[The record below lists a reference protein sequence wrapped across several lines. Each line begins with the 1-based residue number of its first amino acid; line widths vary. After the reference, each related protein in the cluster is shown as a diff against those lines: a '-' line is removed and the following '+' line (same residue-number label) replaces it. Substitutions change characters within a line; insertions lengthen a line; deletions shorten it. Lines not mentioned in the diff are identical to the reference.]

1 VQAPL
6 IDRPAQRG
14 ALVPGFVLYGALWGL
29 LFGLVTYGIQTL
41 RPAAWTTARFGF
53 TLALLLGWS
62 VAMLRFLKYPA
73 NPPGVGEAATIAY
86 RQGLYLGFLGLSGVS
101 TVAAVGVH
109 HWLKRSAQF
118 ASTGRTHAAM
128 AVAVYV
134 IYVTVVYLAMPANP
148 DPVEM
153 PAELVWP
160 FRAAAFLGPGLFWA
174 ALGGAFIWLLRDA
187 STPSPVRRGLE

>member
-1 VQAPL
+1 VL
-6 IDRPAQRG
+6 
-14 ALVPGFVLYGALWGL
+14 GFVLYGALWGL
-29 LFGLVTYGIQTL
+29 LFGLVAYGSQTL

-53 TLALLLGWS
+53 TLALLVGWS
-62 VAMLRFLKYPA
+62 VAMLPFLKYPA

-86 RQGLYLGFLGLSGVS
+86 RQGLYFRFLGLSGVG

-109 HWLKRSAQF
+109 HRLKRSAQL

-134 IYVTVVYLAMPANP
+134 IYMTVVYLAMPANP

-153 PAELVWP
+153 PPELVWP
-160 FRAAAFLGPGLFWA
+160 FRAVAFLGLILFWA
-174 ALGGAFIWLLRDA
+174 ALGGAFVWLLRDA
-187 STPSPVRRGLE
+187 STLSPVRRGLE